1 MYNTNP
7 LTHTH
12 DLRLPDWGP
21 YTKKYTGISH
31 LPDPK
36 TGLRFDL
43 SVFPGYY
50 RRQVLV
56 PNAKW
61 ESGFH
66 PWEAAPDL
74 SYYAYRYELEWKDRV
89 YCDVSFSAL
98 DGNTRLIRSEFFNNT
113 AQHQN
118 LVLNYA
124 AYMNFPPVRTYSDEP
139 VHPSR
144 VELPLGAVWLDA
156 LDYDDLG
163 FAEARPQD
171 NLVYDGM
178 WRGEVRAHGFVGGS
192 GLGDGFGRQ
201 AGDWVQYTFDL
212 DHPLPGALLLV
223 RYRALEGPAAFHL
236 SGFAAGQMELPDKA
250 EFGLARVWQGDL
262 PAGKHFLRLE
272 AMGGAAVDLDGFVLV
287 DPAAADAVRF
297 APVVWQHVSQILPG
311 PTMSWTG
318 SCAITCR
325 STCRKYCAG
334 QEKAT
339 LPMSLSARLRFHRAS
354 AGFCTG

>member
-1 MYNTNP
+1 MYETKS
-7 LTHTH
+7 LTDTH

-36 TGLRFDL
+36 SGLRFDL

-98 DGNTRLIRSEFFNNT
+98 DEHTRLVRSEFFNNT
-113 AQHQN
+113 AQRQN

-124 AYMNFPPVRTYSDEP
+124 GYMNFPPVRTYSDE
-139 VHPSR
+139 VVRPSR
-144 VELPLGAVWLDA
+144 VELPGGAVWLDA
-156 LDYDDLG
+156 LDYADMG
-163 FAEARPQD
+163 FATARPQD

-178 WRGEVRAHGFVGGS
+178 WRGEVRAHGFVGGA

-201 AGDWVQYTFDL
+201 AGDWVKYVLTL
-212 DHPLPGALLLV
+212 DQPLPDAQLIV
-223 RYRALEGPAAFHL
+223 RYRALEGPAAFRL
-236 SGFAAGQMELPDKA
+236 SGFAAGRMDLSTSA
-250 EFGLARVWQGDL
+250 EFSLACAWQGDL
-262 PAGKHFLRLE
+262 PAGKLAFGLE
-272 AMGGAAVDLDGFVLV
+272 AEGGAAVELDGFVLV
-287 DPAAADAVRF
+287 ARKAADGVRF
-297 APVVWQHVSQILPG
+297 APVEWQHVPQILPG
-311 PTMSWTG
+311 PRPNSLILKVRGYPGILW
-318 SCAITCR
+318 
-325 STCRKYCAG
+325 AG
-334 QEKAT
+334 LAGRA
-339 LPMSLSARLRFHRAS
+339 LGAARVLHR
-354 AGFCTG
+354 